1 MSEKNINLI
10 ASSNNIIKGCIEIPG
25 DKSITHRAIIISSIA
40 DGKTKINRYL
50 DSEDTNATIDA
61 CRHIGAEI
69 EKDNETLII
78 KGNNLERIQG
88 ENIEINFGNSG
99 TSMRLMMGIL
109 SAQKFSSTLFGDQS
123 LNQRPMNRISNPLK
137 MMNGDIK
144 TTNGIPPVRISPVD
158 KIRNTD
164 HIITIASAQIKSA
177 IMLAGLYGQ
186 ESFKITT
193 PHSRDHTEIML
204 NQFGCKISTES
215 NAIKFTPSKLT
226 SPNKINIPGD
236 ISSAAFFI
244 VGSIISKDSQV
255 KIKNVGLNPLRT
267 GFIDI
272 LKMMGANIEITDLK
286 EINGELIGNINVESS
301 PLIGIT
307 IPKDLIARSIDEL
320 PLIVLAASQAD
331 GKTSLRN
338 AEELRFKESDRIL
351 SMVKMMERFGISID
365 EFNDGMDIYGSDIK
379 GNRVNS
385 YGDHRIAMTALLA
398 SLVSDGDIIVEDAV
412 NINTSFPEFTEI
424 ANNIGMNIKVYD

>member
-1 MSEKNINLI
+1 MCIRDRALTV
-10 ASSNNIIKGCIEIPG
+10 ASQHPP
-25 DKSITHRAIIISSIA
+25 
-40 DGKTKINRYL
+40 
-50 DSEDTNATIDA
+50 
-61 CRHIGAEI
+61 HIGFEVAS
-69 EKDNETLII
+69 
-78 KGNNLERIQG
+78 LEELG

-286 EINGELIGNINVESS
+286 EINGEFVGNINVESS

-320 PLIVLAASQAD
+320 SLIH
-331 GKTSLRN
+331 
-338 AEELRFKESDRIL
+338 
-351 SMVKMMERFGISID
+351 IS
-365 EFNDGMDIYGSDIK
+365 EPTRPY
-379 GNRVNS
+379 
-385 YGDHRIAMTALLA
+385 
-398 SLVSDGDIIVEDAV
+398 
-412 NINTSFPEFTEI
+412 
-424 ANNIGMNIKVYD
+424 

>member
-215 NAIKFTPSKLT
+215 NAIKFTS
-226 SPNKINIPGD
+226 
-236 ISSAAFFI
+236 
-244 VGSIISKDSQV
+244 
-255 KIKNVGLNPLRT
+255 
-267 GFIDI
+267 
-272 LKMMGANIEITDLK
+272 
-286 EINGELIGNINVESS
+286 
-301 PLIGIT
+301 
-307 IPKDLIARSIDEL
+307 
-320 PLIVLAASQAD
+320 
-331 GKTSLRN
+331 
-338 AEELRFKESDRIL
+338 
-351 SMVKMMERFGISID
+351 
-365 EFNDGMDIYGSDIK
+365 
-379 GNRVNS
+379 
-385 YGDHRIAMTALLA
+385 
-398 SLVSDGDIIVEDAV
+398 
-412 NINTSFPEFTEI
+412 
-424 ANNIGMNIKVYD
+424 

>member
-144 TTNGIPPVRISPVD
+144 TTNGLPPVRISPVD
-158 KIRNTD
+158 EIRNTD
-164 HIITIASAQIKSA
+164 HIITIASAQIKSS

-286 EINGELIGNINVESS
+286 EINGEFVGNINVESS

>member
-226 SPNKINIPGD
+226 SPNKINIPNELSIYLFQICYFNICTHHFKD
-236 ISSAAFFI
+236 INKSCSEWI
-244 VGSIISKDSQV
+244 Q
-255 KIKNVGLNPLRT
+255 
-267 GFIDI
+267 
-272 LKMMGANIEITDLK
+272 ANIFNLK
-286 EINGELIGNINVESS
+286 
-301 PLIGIT
+301 
-307 IPKDLIARSIDEL
+307 
-320 PLIVLAASQAD
+320 LAIFRD
-331 GKTSLRN
+331 N
-338 AEELRFKESDRIL
+338 
-351 SMVKMMERFGISID
+351 
-365 EFNDGMDIYGSDIK
+365 
-379 GNRVNS
+379 
-385 YGDHRIAMTALLA
+385 
-398 SLVSDGDIIVEDAV
+398 
-412 NINTSFPEFTEI
+412 
-424 ANNIGMNIKVYD
+424 

>member
-286 EINGELIGNINVESS
+286 EINGELVGNINVESS